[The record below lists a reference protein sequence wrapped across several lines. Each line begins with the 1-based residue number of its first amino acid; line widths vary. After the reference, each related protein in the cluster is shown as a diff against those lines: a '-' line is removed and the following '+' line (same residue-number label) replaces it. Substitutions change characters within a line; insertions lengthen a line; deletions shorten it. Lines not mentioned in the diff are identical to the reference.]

1 MSFTKYFF
9 SCLFLL
15 FSVSTYAGE
24 GDGVTLSG
32 ELSNCVQSDSLRI
45 YGFLG
50 SSLQQVAAIPLTL
63 EKDKYYFNVNITGI
77 NKGFYFIGLNANSCI
92 PMILGADPQMHLIG
106 DCKTFAQQLQI
117 TGSLSNKLYN
127 DVNQRVNS
135 MAQQNNELMQ
145 YFRQIPADMVGLDIQ
160 AKMQKLD
167 IQKKNYLDS
176 VKAADPFIGKVL
188 ALKTYRSYQYNK
200 RVGEEEED
208 YFPRAYFEFV
218 DFRDPDYQFIPQVRE
233 EVRNYAA
240 TLARL
245 GLSFKDRSMYCDR
258 LLKDLDKNSR
268 TYSTI
273 LAALIEGFQSVQEQD
288 CFNKY
293 ANLYLKDFANLN
305 PGYSSQVQAYQK
317 QIAPLLI
324 GAQAPDVK
332 LAQPDG
338 TEFSLSQLKGKVVM
352 VDFWASWCKPCRK
365 ENPKVVAMYSK
376 LKPKGLEILSVSLD
390 QSKEPWENAIKQD
403 NLNWYHISDL
413 KGWQC
418 AGAKL
423 YGVSSVPYTVV
434 VDKEGKIIDKN
445 LRGARLEKVIE
456 DALKN

>member
-1 MSFTKYFF
+1 MSFTKWFF
-9 SCLFLL
+9 SCLFSLITAT
-15 FSVSTYAGE
+15 SYAGE

-32 ELSNCVQSDSLRI
+32 ELGNCAQGDSLRI

-63 EKDKYYFNVNITGI
+63 QADKYYFNVNITGI
-77 NKGFYFIGLNANSCI
+77 SKGFYFLGFNPSSCI

-117 TGSLSNKLYN
+117 TGSVSNKLYN
-127 DVNQRVNS
+127 DVNQRLNS
-135 MAQQNNELMQ
+135 MAQRNNELMQ
-145 YFRQIPADMVGLDIQ
+145 YFRQIPMDMAGLDIQ
-160 AKMQKLD
+160 AKLQKLD
-167 IQKKNYLDS
+167 VEKKNFLDS
-176 VKAADPFIGKVL
+176 VKAIDPFIGKVV

-208 YFPRAYFEFV
+208 YFSRAYFEFV

-233 EVRNYAA
+233 EVRNYAG
-240 TLARL
+240 TLGRL
-245 GLSFKDRSMYCDR
+245 GLSFKDRSIYCDR
-258 LLKDLDKNSR
+258 LLKDLDQNSR
-268 TYSTI
+268 TYATI

-293 ANLYLKDFANLN
+293 ANIYLQYFANLN
-305 PGYSSQVQAYQK
+305 PMYTTQVQSYQK

-324 GAQAPDVK
+324 GAQAPDIK
-332 LAQPDG
+332 LATPDG
-338 TEFSLSQLKGKVVM
+338 SEFALSQLKGKVVM

-365 ENPKVVAMYSK
+365 ENPKVVAMYNK

-390 QSKEPWENAIKQD
+390 QSKDPWVNAIQQD
-403 NLNWYHISDL
+403 NLAWYHISDL

-445 LRGARLEKVIE
+445 LRGARLERVIE
-456 DALKN
+456 EALK